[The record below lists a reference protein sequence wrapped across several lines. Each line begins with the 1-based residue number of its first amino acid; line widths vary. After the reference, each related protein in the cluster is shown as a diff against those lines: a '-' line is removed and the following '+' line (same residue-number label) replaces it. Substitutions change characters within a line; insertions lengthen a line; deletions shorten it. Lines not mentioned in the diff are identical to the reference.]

1 MKTLLA
7 AVRTKLARVRAH
19 SAQLAARLTVAL
31 TAMVLGTRSA
41 FAALP
46 VQKAPANNPGAGD
59 WLGLIQGYLKDGF
72 TVLALALGAGAF
84 LWLAWGLIAKFNE
97 ARTGKAEWG
106 TVGLYAVG
114 AGGVA
119 VLDVYLLNTAVT
131 IL

>member
-7 AVRTKLARVRAH
+7 AVRNKLARARAH
-19 SAQLAARLTVAL
+19 FIAL
-31 TAMVLGTRSA
+31 TATLTGFVLSTQNA
-41 FAALP
+41 VAALP
-46 VQKAPANNPGAGD
+46 TQKAPSNNPGAGD

-72 TVLALALGAGAF
+72 IVLGLALGAGAF

-119 VLDVYLLNTAVT
+119 VLDVYLLNTAAT